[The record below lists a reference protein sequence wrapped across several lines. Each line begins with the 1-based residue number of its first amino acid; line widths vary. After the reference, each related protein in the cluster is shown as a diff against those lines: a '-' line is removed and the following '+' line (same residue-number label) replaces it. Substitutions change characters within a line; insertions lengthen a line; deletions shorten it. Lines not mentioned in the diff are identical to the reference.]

1 MAPCGAHRDRQVRTR
16 ERESRSVSDIGR
28 EGEKKEKRRKSLW
41 GIEGDKRLRA
51 RGEVD
56 RHVGGNYA
64 DEMEIE
70 PSCRIGRESTAMV

>member
-16 ERESRSVSDIGR
+16 ERAVPFRIL
-28 EGEKKEKRRKSLW
+28 GEKKEKRRKSLW